1 MKIGG
6 LDTNKLKGTFFQTDV
21 LISSGI
27 VMILLI
33 MIIPFPTQLM
43 DFFLAL
49 NITLSL
55 IVLLVAFYALKPLQF
70 AVFPGMLLILTLFRL
85 SLNVATTRLILSEGY
100 AGNIIEAFG
109 GFIVQGNFVIGIII
123 FAVLVIINFVVI
135 TKGATRIAE
144 VAARFTL
151 DAMPGKQMS
160 IDADLAAGLLT
171 DEEAKTKRS
180 EIAREA
186 DFYGAMDGA
195 SKFVRGDVI
204 AGLLITFINIIG
216 GLIIGTLQ
224 LRLPIAEAAA
234 TYTLMTIG
242 DGLVSQIP
250 ALLISTAS
258 GMIVSRA
265 ASEGNLSNELTEQL
279 LGNPKT
285 VVIAGSFVFFLG
297 LMPGLPVVP
306 FWGISG
312 FLFFMGFKNFRDASK
327 KEEEELSALKAEGM
341 VQKKEDP
348 VENYLIM
355 DTLELEIGYS
365 LIPMVEITQGGDLLD
380 RMTSLRKQ
388 LAAELGIIIPSIRIR
403 DNVQLD
409 ANHYTIKMRGV
420 VQGGGE
426 LLPGYYLTLI
436 PEDFKPK
443 IQGIE
448 TKDPTFGMDAIW
460 VSGKNKSEAEK
471 YGLAVIEA
479 GAVITTH
486 LMELLKKN
494 AHKLIDRQMVKKL
507 VENVKEQAPALIEE
521 LVPDGMKIG
530 DIQKVLKRLL
540 RERVPIRDLVT
551 ILETLADYCQQ
562 TTNTDVLNEYCRA
575 ALSETITRQFITT
588 NNEVIVVML
597 EPQLES
603 HLIAQAQQGTLNSNT
618 LGLTPET
625 VERLYQSSSKIF
637 TNMVKKGLEPILLTS
652 PILRFTLYE
661 FLAPILPDINVLS
674 YNDISQDIQFK
685 TFDRLTVNATQQVT
699 QSVVPSTNEPTI
711 TEDIELV

>member
-1 MKIGG
+1 MTLGG
-6 LDTNKLKGTFFQTDV
+6 LDINKLKRTFFQSDV
-21 LISSGI
+21 LISSSI
-27 VMILLI
+27 IMILLI
-33 MIIPFPTQLM
+33 MIIPFPSQIM
-43 DFFLAL
+43 DLFLAI
-49 NITLSL
+49 NITLSMV
-55 IVLLVAFYALKPLQF
+55 VLLVAFYAVKPLQF
-70 AVFPGMLLILTLFRL
+70 AVFPGLLLILTLFRL
-85 SLNVATTRLILSEGY
+85 SLNVATTRLILSEGN

-123 FAVLVIINFVVI
+123 FAVLIIINFVVI

-160 IDADLAAGLLT
+160 IDADLAAGLLS
-171 DEEAKTKRS
+171 DDEAKNKRE
-180 EIAREA
+180 EISREA

-216 GLIIGTLQ
+216 GLIIGTVQ
-224 LRLPIAEAAA
+224 LRMPIGEAAA

-250 ALLISTAS
+250 GLLISTAS

-265 ASEGNLSNELTEQL
+265 ASEGNLSNELTSQL

-285 VVIAGSFVFFLG
+285 VVIAATFVFFMGTL
-297 LMPGLPVVP
+297 PGLPILP
-306 FWGISG
+306 FWSIGA
-312 FLFFMGFKNFRDASK
+312 FLLFMAYKNFRKADI
-327 KEEEELSALKAEGM
+327 EENEQLEAEKREAVG
-341 VQKKEDP
+341 QKKEDP
-348 VENYLIM
+348 VENYLVM

-365 LIPMVEITQGGDLLD
+365 LIPMVEESQGGDLLE

-388 LAAELGIIIPSIRIR
+388 LAAELGIIVPSIRIR

-409 ANHYTIKMRGV
+409 ANHYTIKMRGIM
-420 VQGGGE
+420 QGKGE
-426 LLPGYYLTLI
+426 LLPGYHLTLL
-436 PEDFKPK
+436 PEDFKPD

-448 TKDPTFGMDAIW
+448 TKDPTFGMDAMW
-460 VSGKNKSEAEK
+460 VSGKNKSQAEK

-486 LMELLKKN
+486 LMEVLKKN

-507 VENVKEQAPALIEE
+507 VENVKEQAPALVEE

-530 DIQKVLKRLL
+530 EIQKVLKRLL
-540 RERVPIRDLVT
+540 RERVPIKDLVT
-551 ILETLADYCQQ
+551 ILETLADYCHQ
-562 TTNTDVLNEYCRA
+562 TNNTDVLNEYCRA
-575 ALSETITRQFITT
+575 ALSETITRQFATT
-588 NNEVIVVML
+588 ENEVVVVML
-597 EPQLES
+597 DPPLES
-603 HLIAQAQQGTLNSNT
+603 HLISQAQQGTLNSNT
-618 LGLTPET
+618 LGLTPDT
-625 VERLYQSSSKIF
+625 VERLYQGASTTFS
-637 TNMVKKGLEPILLTS
+637 NMVRKGFEPVLLTS
-652 PILRFTLYE
+652 PVLRFTLFE

-685 TFDRLTVNATQQVT
+685 TFDRLTIKA
-699 QSVVPSTNEPTI
+699 PERINEPAAGGNLAQPVTRE
-711 TEDIELV
+711 TEFA

>member
-1 MKIGG
+1 MNIGG
-6 LDTNKLKGTFFQTDV
+6 IDSKKLKGIFFQSDV
-21 LISSGI
+21 LVSSGI
-27 VMILLI
+27 IIILLI
-33 MIIPFPTQLM
+33 MILPFPSHIM
-43 DFFLAL
+43 DLLLAI
-49 NITLSL
+49 NISLSL

-85 SLNVATTRLILSEGY
+85 SLNIATTRLILSEGD
-100 AGNIIEAFG
+100 AGNIIKAFG

-171 DEEAKTKRS
+171 DEEARKKRE

-195 SKFVRGDVI
+195 SKFVRGDAV

-216 GLIIGTLQ
+216 GLIIGTVQ
-224 LRLPIAEAAA
+224 LRMPLAEAAA

-250 ALLISTAS
+250 GLLISTAS
-258 GMIVSRA
+258 GIIVSRTT
-265 ASEGNLSNELTEQL
+265 SEGNLSNELTEQL

-285 VVIAGSFVFFLG
+285 ISIAAMFIIFMGSL
-297 LMPGLPVVP
+297 PGLPIIP
-306 FWGISG
+306 FWSIGG
-312 FLFFMGFKNFRDASK
+312 FLLFLAFKNYRNAEK
-327 KEEEELSALKAEGM
+327 KETERLEAEQTQAL
-341 VQKKEDP
+341 VKKKDDP
-348 VENYLIM
+348 VENYLMM
-355 DTLELEIGYS
+355 DPLELEIGYS
-365 LIPMVEITQGGDLLD
+365 LIPMVETSQGGDLLE

-388 LAAELGIIIPSIRIR
+388 LAAELGIIVPSIRIR

-409 ANHYTIKMRGV
+409 ANQYTIKMRGIE
-420 VQGGGE
+420 QGKGE
-426 LLPGYYLTLI
+426 LLPGYFLVLL
-436 PEDFKPK
+436 PEDFKPN

-460 VSGKNKSEAEK
+460 VSGKNRSQAEK

-486 LMELLKKN
+486 LMEVLKKN
-494 AHKLIDRQMVKKL
+494 AHKLIDRQMVKQL
-507 VENVKEQAPALIEE
+507 VDNVKEQAPALIEE

-530 DIQKVLKRLL
+530 EIQKVLKRLL
-540 RERVPIRDLVT
+540 RERVPIKDLVT
-551 ILETLADYCQQ
+551 ILETLADYCHQ
-562 TTNTDVLNEYCRA
+562 TNNIDVLTEYCRA
-575 ALSETITRQFITT
+575 ALAETITQQFITPE
-588 NNEVIVVML
+588 NEIVVVML
-597 EPQLES
+597 DPPLES
-603 HLIAQAQQGTLNSNT
+603 HLISQAQQGTLNSNS
-618 LGLTPET
+618 LGLTPDN
-625 VERLYQSSSKIF
+625 VEKLYHNASEIF
-637 TNMVKKGLEPILLTS
+637 TSMVRKGFEPILLTS
-652 PILRFTLYE
+652 PVLRFTLFE

-674 YNDISQDIQFK
+674 YNDISQNIQFK
-685 TFDRLTVNATQQVT
+685 TFNRLTIEPANR
-699 QSVVPSTNEPTI
+699 VPSPKAEPSFVQPA
-711 TEDIELV
+711 TEETELV